1 VPGALSFERGR
12 CSALSDRKYQCMK
25 LRGTVDRRIQR
36 RIFMRVEI
44 ILKSNRSQIFI
55 SNVTSEFRV
64 LLPEEIYFPQ

>member
-1 VPGALSFERGR
+1 
-12 CSALSDRKYQCMK
+12 
-25 LRGTVDRRIQR
+25 
-36 RIFMRVEI
+36 MRVEI